1 MGDRNNTEQNVTSS
15 KPSRRASRGSTR
27 EKTPGV
33 SARAEKSQRIESVP
47 CRGRRARASAQYP
60 PARPPTACALDQ
72 RSRALTF
79 ARERRR
85 RARLPRSRQLAR
97 SDPRP
102 AVLSRIAP
110 AAPPSSSRGANRDR
124 HGQVSPGQAAREGLV
139 RVRRARDAREGSE
152 QEVRRGA
159 LASRAPS
166 RRVRA
171 RSTPRKNGSGVGN
184 AATRGRSRGE
194 PRRTR
199 TRRLAHLPI
208 PPRRRR
214 RRKRWTSPR
223 CPRRSATRASRR
235 RSS

>member
-1 MGDRNNTEQNVTSS
+1 MSRQSTARSDRTEKRQVS
-15 KPSRRASRGSTR
+15 PRG
-27 EKTPGV
+27 E
-33 SARAEKSQRIESVP
+33 EKSQRFGSVGAASWMS
-47 CRGRRARASAQYP
+47 RARSRRAVS
-60 PARPPTACALDQ
+60 PARPPTACTLDN
-72 RSRALTF
+72 RFRALTS

-85 RARLPRSRQLAR
+85 RGSLPRSRQLAC
-97 SDPRP
+97 SAPRP

-139 RVRRARDAREGSE
+139 RVRCARDPRERSE

-184 AATRGRSRGE
+184 AAARGRSRGE

-199 TRRLAHLPI
+199 IRSLAHLPI
-208 PPRRRR
+208 PPRHRR